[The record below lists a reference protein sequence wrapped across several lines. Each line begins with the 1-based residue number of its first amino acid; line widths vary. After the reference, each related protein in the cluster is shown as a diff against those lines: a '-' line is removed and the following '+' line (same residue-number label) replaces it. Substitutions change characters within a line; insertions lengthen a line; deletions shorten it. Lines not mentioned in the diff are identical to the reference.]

1 MKILRREAESLRAAW
16 LGELQA
22 VAAELG
28 YVPNMVGDCDHPIVQ
43 ILGGTAWGRHP
54 EEGGP
59 DETKDN
65 VLIGLGYLKGIR
77 DAAMRAAR
85 VLKDQKA
92 DKLLV
97 AVPGKVRRR
106 VYR

>member
-1 MKILRREAESLRAAW
+1 MLRREAETLRSLWLQELRA
-16 LGELQA
+16 
-22 VAAELG
+22 VAEKLG
-28 YVPNMVGDCDHPIVQ
+28 YDPANPAGDNHPVLQ

-65 VLIGLGYLKGIR
+65 VLLGLGYLKGIR

-85 VLKDQKA
+85 VLGETKA
-92 DKLLV
+92 DKLLC
-97 AVPGKVRRR
+97 AVPGKVQRRA
-106 VYR
+106 YR